1 MNRRWISASALCI
14 MMLAI
19 CVHPSTAR
27 LSASNF
33 VPFSQVINNSNENKA
48 KTHQIKKGDT
58 LYRIAHRNEVDLKHL
73 MQINNMDENS
83 ILEIGTT
90 IKIPTGKKDGA
101 VHVVAPGETVAI
113 VAQRYGATIVDIMAA
128 NQGINP
134 LDIETGDYLII
145 PNERN
150 KGDDEGITPSR
161 GAKTSGTL
169 LWPITG
175 TISSDYGQRKSGFHH
190 GVDIANK
197 IGTPIRAAES
207 GTVSFAG
214 IKSVYGRTVIVNH
227 PDGKQTLY
235 AHAKSLCVQKGEKV
249 DRGEV
254 IAYVGVSG
262 VTTGPHLHFEVRID
276 KKTYD
281 PLKYLR

>member
-1 MNRRWISASALCI
+1 

-19 CVHPSTAR
+19 CVHPSAAR

-33 VPFSQVINNSNENKA
+33 VPFSQVINSSNENKI
-48 KTHQIKKGDT
+48 KTHQIQKGDT
-58 LYRIAHRNEVDLKHL
+58 LYRIARRNEVDLKYL
-73 MQINNMDENS
+73 MQTNNMDEDS

-90 IKIPTGKKDGA
+90 IKIPKGKAEGA
-101 VHVVAPGETVAI
+101 VHVVAPGETFAM
-113 VAQRYGATIVDIMAA
+113 VAQRYGSTIVDLMAA
-128 NQGINP
+128 NQEINP
-134 LDIETGDYLII
+134 LDIKTGDYLII
-145 PNERN
+145 PNERIT
-150 KGDDEGITPSR
+150 GDEGITPSR
-161 GAKTSGTL
+161 GAKISGTL
-169 LWPITG
+169 LWPIMG
-175 TISSDYGQRKSGFHH
+175 AISSDYGQRKSGFHH
-190 GVDIANK
+190 GLDIANK
-197 IGTPIRAAES
+197 IGTPIKAAES

-214 IKSVYGRTVIVNH
+214 TKSVYGRTVIVNH

-235 AHAKSLCVQKGEKV
+235 AHAKSLCVHKGEKV